1 MTPEGLNENLESAV
15 SERPLLAHALDMRVV
30 TRAVAIAAVV
40 AIVLWVIA
48 GPALAAIGLLLA
60 YFGGW
65 FVLARLSYD
74 RRRESRPAET
84 DGDADSDTGADS

>member
-1 MTPEGLNENLESAV
+1 MTPERLDERIENAV

-40 AIVLWVIA
+40 AILLWVIA

-60 YFGGW
+60 YFGSW
-65 FVLARLSYD
+65 FVLSRLSYD
-74 RRRESRPAET
+74 RRRGSRPA
-84 DGDADSDTGADS
+84 DAVS

>member
-1 MTPEGLNENLESAV
+1 MTPERLDERIENAV

-40 AIVLWVIA
+40 AILLWVIA

-60 YFGGW
+60 YFGCW
-65 FVLARLSYD
+65 FALARLSYD
-74 RRRESRPAET
+74 RRRGSRPA
-84 DGDADSDTGADS
+84 DAVS

>member
-1 MTPEGLNENLESAV
+1 MTPERLDERIDNAV

-40 AIVLWVIA
+40 AILLWVIA

-60 YFGGW
+60 YFGSW
-65 FVLARLSYD
+65 FVLSRLSYD
-74 RRRESRPAET
+74 RRRGSRPA
-84 DGDADSDTGADS
+84 DAVS